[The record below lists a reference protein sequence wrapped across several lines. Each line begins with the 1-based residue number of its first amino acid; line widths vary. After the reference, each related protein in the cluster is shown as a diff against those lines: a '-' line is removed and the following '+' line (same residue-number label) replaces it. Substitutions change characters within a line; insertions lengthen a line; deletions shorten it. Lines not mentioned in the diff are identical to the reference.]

1 MNHLSLLRHQYF
13 ASCESK
19 SNEFSTTEFG
29 CIDMANNRGSS
40 CIIVIGDRLEGGIHD
55 LLTPTFSIACGTAPR
70 CNVKVNH
77 DMLTPKRI

>member
-1 MNHLSLLRHQYF
+1 
-13 ASCESK
+13 
-19 SNEFSTTEFG
+19 
-29 CIDMANNRGSS
+29 MANNRGSS